1 MASIENGFQP
11 RTATVHVSKRYK
23 WLNASLDIVAAVLWH
38 SFLVCF
44 VDMLHNKA
52 WCVGHYAKG
61 ACLHS
66 SVSRTN

>member
-23 WLNASLDIVAAVLWH
+23 WLNASLGIVSAVLWH
-38 SFLVCF
+38 GFLVCF

-52 WCVGHYAKG
+52 SVRMG